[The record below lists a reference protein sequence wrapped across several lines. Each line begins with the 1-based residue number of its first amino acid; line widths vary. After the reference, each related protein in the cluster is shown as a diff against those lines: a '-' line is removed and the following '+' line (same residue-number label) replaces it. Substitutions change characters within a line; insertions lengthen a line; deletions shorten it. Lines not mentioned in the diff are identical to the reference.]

1 MQLEADAA
9 AMRGDLADLGERLA
23 AQRAAAAQ
31 QEQAHCLLQALAERL
46 QADMADEAAARR

>member
-9 AMRGDLADLGERLA
+9 VMRGDLAELSERLA

-31 QEQAHCLLQALAERL
+31 QEQAHCLLLAAAERL
-46 QADMADEAAARR
+46 QGDVAGEAAARR